1 MTKKIKPFPFLFYQL
16 WQCLGSTRRRQF
28 WLLLMLMIFTSFAE
42 MLTIGAVMPF
52 LAALTEPSR
61 VFDLPVAQPFIRLIG
76 LSDASELLAPLTVLF
91 ILAAIFAGIMRLTLL
106 RASILF
112 SFAVGSELCNSVYRR
127 TLHQPYLVHLERN
140 SSEVINGVSIK
151 TNEVIFYIL
160 IPTLNFIG
168 GIVLLI
174 SLVSVL
180 IFLAPIS
187 AISVFLIFGLM
198 YAVVVKRIKGRLKVN
213 SQNIALES
221 NKTIQYLQEGLG
233 GIRDILIDGT
243 QEVFCAIYRNADQ
256 ALRRA
261 QGSNQFI
268 SVSPRFIME
277 AAAMVLIACVAY
289 VVAQQSDGITETIPI
304 LAALALGM
312 QRMLPAS
319 QQVYQAWSTI
329 QGTQVSLQ
337 DTLELLKQPLP
348 SHVDESSQIALEF
361 KRELSLNGISF
372 RYKPEAPYILKNID
386 LVIPKGSRIGIIGT
400 TGSGKTTLID
410 IVMGLLD
417 PTEGVMVVDGEK
429 ITSRNLKSWRK
440 HIGHVPQ
447 SVFLTDGTVQ
457 ENIAFGVPAD
467 AVDAMRVHRA
477 AGKAQLATTIEA
489 WPLRYQNFV
498 GERGSHL
505 SGGQQQR
512 VGIARALYKEA
523 DLLIFD
529 EATSALDNLTEASIM
544 REIETLGKDITV
556 IVVAHRLNVLEN
568 YDQVLEIKDGC
579 LVKRKF
585 TSND

>member
-1 MTKKIKPFPFLFYQL
+1 
-16 WQCLGSTRRRQF
+16 
-28 WLLLMLMIFTSFAE
+28 MIFTSFAE